1 MLKEESIKEES
12 IDEVEVTDPEGKTLP
27 DEEAQEF
34 LKSLQAGV
42 FYLPQNR

>member
-1 MLKEESIKEES
+1 MEE
-12 IDEVEVTDPEGKTLP
+12 DEVVVTNPEGEVLS

-42 FYLPQNR
+42 FYLPQNRR